1 MQPHLDLT
9 KLAFENAPDEFITAL
24 IERLDNESRNENGH
38 ISITNSIRNFWDNRI
53 EIALLDKLKDV
64 SLKVESLRDLLEAL
78 LSRKVFAAKE
88 FAESLI
94 PLPPPSSGE
103 QRARAIA
110 ASSALIRY
118 AEDAG
123 WSVIWEAIQQDPEFG
138 KEVIESISYFARD
151 AGSLEWRLQER
162 QILDLYMW
170 LAKYYPPIEKTNPT
184 KDKTVNSWLQDRTT
198 SPKESVVK
206 WQSTILQHLKERG
219 TLEAFEVLQQIANH
233 SPEMPENLKR
243 NLLEAQLKI
252 RRSTWKPPTPQ
263 EVLQI
268 TRDKNIRLV
277 NSGEQL
283 LDVIVES
290 LDRLNQEFKGETPS
304 AFFLW
309 NEDVFSLE
317 SNKKEQ
323 GGQKNTQVETVFRP
337 KDEQALSDYVKL
349 HLVKDLKQRAI
360 IANRE
365 VEISRRHGDKKATSG
380 KRVDILVNA
389 FVRQPNR
396 EIYDP
401 IKVIIEVKGGWNE
414 SLNNAMKTQ
423 LVDAYLENV
432 TQYGVYLIGWFNC
445 EQWDRKDYRY
455 KKHPKRLDI
464 DKAKK
469 KFALQAADLSKQGLK
484 IKAVVLDTSLR
495 SQPDKSPSI

>member
-1 MQPHLDLT
+1 M
-9 KLAFENAPDEFITAL
+9 
-24 IERLDNESRNENGH
+24 
-38 ISITNSIRNFWDNRI
+38 
-53 EIALLDKLKDV
+53 
-64 SLKVESLRDLLEAL
+64 
-78 LSRKVFAAKE
+78 
-88 FAESLI
+88 
-94 PLPPPSSGE
+94 
-103 QRARAIA
+103 
-110 ASSALIRY
+110 
-118 AEDAG
+118 
-123 WSVIWEAIQQDPEFG
+123 
-138 KEVIESISYFARD
+138 
-151 AGSLEWRLQER
+151 
-162 QILDLYMW
+162 
-170 LAKYYPPIEKTNPT
+170 
-184 KDKTVNSWLQDRTT
+184 
-198 SPKESVVK
+198 
-206 WQSTILQHLKERG
+206 
-219 TLEAFEVLQQIANH
+219 
-233 SPEMPENLKR
+233 
-243 NLLEAQLKI
+243 
-252 RRSTWKPPTPQ
+252 
-263 EVLQI
+263 
-268 TRDKNIRLV
+268 
-277 NSGEQL
+277 
-283 LDVIVES
+283 

-323 GGQKNTQVETVFRP
+323 SGQKNTPVETVFRP

-432 TQYGVYLIGWFNC
+432 TQYGIYLIGWFNC